1 MEGESEL
8 QGAKDPVGEVGQV
21 LAGGPDSAFLR
32 EYVFAVSFF
41 QALGWKENRQ
51 SGGFIHPA
59 NARIAS
65 PEVFSASRSTLNI
78 GQEVQ
83 NRQFNGLES
92 QSAGVFFGGVP
103 YSTPRVASASEGIRG
118 STEGMRGRAAWLSW
132 SGDLRNRLTIHQS
145 KAIAR
150 SKAIRA

>member
-21 LAGGPDSAFLR
+21 LAGGPDSTFLR

-41 QALGWKENRQ
+41 QALGWKENRE

-103 YSTPRVASASEGIRG
+103 LLDTQGCIGIGGDSGVDRG
-118 STEGMRGRAAWLSW
+118 DAGAGSLAELVRRP
-132 SGDLRNRLTIHQS
+132 
-145 KAIAR
+145 
-150 SKAIRA
+150 

>member
-1 MEGESEL
+1 M
-8 QGAKDPVGEVGQV
+8 
-21 LAGGPDSAFLR
+21 GPIVRFCGSTFLR
-32 EYVFAVSFF
+32 
-41 QALGWKENRQ
+41 ALGWKENRE

-83 NRQFNGLES
+83 NRQFNGYER
-92 QSAGVFFGGVP
+92 QSAGGFFGGTP